1 MEATDRDLTAGS
13 PERSAPSPGAL
24 GAGAA
29 VHSLGERKRPGVWS
43 RLLRNGKARLG
54 AGLLILIVLS
64 AVAAPLISPHDPAKQ
79 NVREKLAPPAWQS
92 GGSWEHPLGTDQLGR
107 DMLARILHGGRV
119 SLLVALF
126 ATLAASVL
134 GIVLGVAAG
143 YFGGYTD
150 AIIMRLVDVQMAFP
164 SILLALAVMVMLG
177 PSFNNLIIVLAV
189 SSWVFF
195 SRVIRADVLVIRSR
209 EYVAAGEAIG
219 ATNLR
224 LITRYVFP
232 NLIGVITV
240 VATLT
245 IARVVI
251 SEASLS
257 FLGLGI
263 QPPTSS
269 WGLMLSEGRQYLSV
283 AWWITTFPGIALML
297 TVIGVNLLGDAL
309 RDIFDP
315 QLGHEE

>member
-1 MEATDRDLTAGS
+1 LEATDRDLTAGN
-13 PERSAPSPGAL
+13 PERAATATGSAAPGV
-24 GAGAA
+24 A
-29 VHSLGERKRPGVWS
+29 VHGLGMRKRPSTWL

-54 AGLLILIVLS
+54 AGLLIVIVLS
-64 AVAAPLISPHDPAKQ
+64 ALAAPVLAPYDPAEQ
-79 NVREKLAPPAWQS
+79 NVRDKLAPPAWQA
-92 GGSWEHPLGTDQLGR
+92 GGSWDHPLGTDQLGR
-107 DMLARILHGGRV
+107 DMLSRILYGGRV

-126 ATLAASVL
+126 ATIAASIL
-134 GIVLGVAAG
+134 GIVLGVLAG
-143 YFGGYTD
+143 YFGRYVD
-150 AIIMRLVDVQMAFP
+150 AVIMRLVDVQMAFP

-177 PSFNNLIIVLAV
+177 PSFRNLIIVLAV

-195 SRVIRADVLVIRSR
+195 SRVIRADVLTIRHR
-209 EYVAAGEAIG
+209 EFVTAGQAIG
-219 ATNLR
+219 ATNGR
-224 LITRYVFP
+224 LITRYIFP

-269 WGLMLSEGRQYLSV
+269 WGLMLSEGRRYLSV
-283 AWWITTFPGIALML
+283 AWWITTFPGIALMA

-309 RDIFDP
+309 RDILDP
-315 QLGHEE
+315 QLSHEG

>member
-1 MEATDRDLTAGS
+1 M
-13 PERSAPSPGAL
+13 
-24 GAGAA
+24 
-29 VHSLGERKRPGVWS
+29 RKRPSNWS

-54 AGLLILIVLS
+54 AGLLIVIVLS
-64 AVAAPLISPHDPAKQ
+64 AIAAPLISPHDPAKQ

-92 GGSWEHPLGTDQLGR
+92 GGSWDHPLGTDQLGR
-107 DMLARILHGGRV
+107 DMLSRILYGGRV

-126 ATLAASVL
+126 ATIAASIL
-134 GIVLGVAAG
+134 GIVLGVLAG

-150 AIIMRLVDVQMAFP
+150 AVIMRIVDVQMAFP

-177 PSFNNLIIVLAV
+177 PSFRNLIIVLAV

-195 SRVIRADVLVIRSR
+195 SRVIRADVLVIRHR
-209 EYVAAGEAIG
+209 EFVTAGEAIG
-219 ATNLR
+219 ATNGR
-224 LITRYVFP
+224 LIVRYIFP
-232 NLIGVITV
+232 NLVGVITV

-283 AWWITTFPGIALML
+283 AWWITTFPGIVLMA

-309 RDIFDP
+309 RDILDP
-315 QLGHEE
+315 QLSHEG